1 MYMADGKPIQVPYGR
16 RNVNVTRLEM
26 EEIVA
31 GLTARIEAL
40 EALVK
45 DEGQEDEPAEV
56 DGEQPKPRRGRP
68 PKEAQE

>member
-1 MYMADGKPIQVPYGR
+1 MYMVDGKPIQVPYGR
-16 RNVNVTRLEM
+16 RNVNVTKLEM

-45 DEGQEDEPAEV
+45 EDDEDK
-56 DGEQPKPRRGRP
+56 PKRGRK
-68 PKEAQE
+68 PKEATE